1 MARLALSQEV
11 AMALG
16 HEAGMQSAA
25 AHGRAGR
32 WATEDYQV
40 AASTAL
46 ALLEQEGGY
55 DDDEANYTLESTA
68 SSN

>member
-16 HEAGMQSAA
+16 HEAGGENAR
-25 AHGRAGR
+25 AHGRVR
-32 WATEDYQV
+32 WAEEDYQV

-46 ALLEQEGGY
+46 ALLEAEGGY
-55 DDDEANYTLESTA
+55 DDDEANCTLESAA